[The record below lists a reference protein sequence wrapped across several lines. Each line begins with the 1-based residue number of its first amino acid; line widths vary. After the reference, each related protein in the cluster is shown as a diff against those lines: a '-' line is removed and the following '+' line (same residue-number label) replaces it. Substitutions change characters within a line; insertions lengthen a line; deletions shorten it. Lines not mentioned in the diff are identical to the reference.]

1 MDKLD
6 SSDLIDDDLLWRHLK
21 SVPAFRALL
30 RSIEARLFRG
40 VDIEEPSLDLGCGD
54 GHFVNFGLNRKISVG
69 IDPWWAPLTKAA
81 RTNAYG
87 HLTQGNGD
95 RLPFPS
101 SYFRSVISNSVLE
114 HIAVLQPVID
124 EIFRVLQPG
133 GSLVFTTPSDQ
144 FTERLY
150 GARSLEKLGFKSG
163 ANWYR
168 NLFNKVSRHY
178 HTDSP
183 DEWRRRLAA
192 AGFEIEESRY
202 YFSDDALHALEIGH
216 IQGLPSFLIH
226 ALTGHWIVAP
236 WRSSLQPTEKWL
248 RPLYQEELPE
258 IGAMLFFIARKV

>member
-1 MDKLD
+1 MDKPD
-6 SSDLIDDDLLWRHLK
+6 SSELKDDDLLWRHLK

-30 RSIEARLFRG
+30 RSIEARLFQG

-54 GHFVNFGLNRKISVG
+54 GHFVNIGLNRSISVG
-69 IDPWWAPLTKAA
+69 IDPWWRPLTKAA

-87 HLTQGNGD
+87 DLTQGHGD

-114 HIAVLQPVID
+114 HIPVLEPVIN
-124 EIFRVLQPG
+124 EIYRVLQPG
-133 GSLVFTTPSDQ
+133 GSLIFTTPSDQ
-144 FTERLY
+144 FTKRLY
-150 GARSLEKLGFKSG
+150 VAKRLEKVGFKIG

-168 NLFNKVSRHY
+168 HLFNKVSRHY

-183 DEWRRRLAA
+183 DEWQRRLAG
-192 AGFEIEESRY
+192 AGFEIEQSRY

-216 IQGLPSFLIH
+216 IQGLPSFFIH
-226 ALTGHWIVAP
+226 ALTGHWIIAP
-236 WRSSLQPTEKWL
+236 WRSSLAPTEKWI